1 MSSVQSSSPMPGP
14 STSTAWPPPISAVAP
29 MLDALLERVREAGVP
44 ADDARAASPGEGLNL
59 IAFSGGV
66 DSTLVAAIVARAFPT
81 NTLAVIGVSDSL
93 PLEQLELA
101 RDLAAFIGI
110 PLRELKTEEGQ
121 VPEYVANAGA
131 SCYHCKTTLYQTMK
145 DFSTALAAHFPEAS
159 NGQPLGG
166 EGHAGARRE
175 VVLFN
180 GTNADDLTDPTR
192 LGLLAAQAYRVASPL
207 ATLSKAQVRELSR
220 ALGLPNWD
228 YAASPCLRSRL
239 AYGVPATSENLRRI
253 EQAELRVRAHLQLQ
267 PGDNLRVRHLQGN
280 VAALELDPLPLQRL
294 EATRSELEPQLLA
307 LGFDRLISRA
317 FQSGSVSRLA
327 SPGPIEFARDLGSM
341 SV

>member
-1 MSSVQSSSPMPGP
+1 MSSVLTTLPTTGLLAP
-14 STSTAWPPPISAVAP
+14 TALTTAIPPVAP

-44 ADDARAASPGEGLNL
+44 AAAATEASPGEGLNL

-66 DSTLVAAIVARAFPT
+66 DSTLVAAIVARTFPS

-145 DFSTALAAHFPEAS
+145 DFSTALAEHFPEMS
-159 NGQPLGG
+159 KGQPLES
-166 EGHAGARRE
+166 EGRGKTRRE

-192 LGLLAAQAYRVASPL
+192 LGLVAAQAYRVASPL
-207 ATLSKAQVRELSR
+207 ATLSKAQVREVSR

-253 EQAELRVRAHLQLQ
+253 EQAEMLVRAHLQLQ

-294 EATRSELEPQLLA
+294 EVTHSQLEPQLLA
-307 LGFDRLISRA
+307 LGFNRLISRA

-327 SPGPIEFARDLGSM
+327 STGAIELDGLA
-341 SV
+341 V